1 MALLDEIEA
10 RLSTQGVAGIVGTT
24 SVTDAGG
31 WVMTKGFMP
40 ADPDKVLTIYPTGGP
55 EPEAKAEVNY
65 PTFQV
70 RVRAGTTGYS
80 TAVDKLGAA
89 QAALHGFTGTLST
102 WYYAGIWAQS
112 DVLPIGFDAQDTRPV
127 LAQNYRAA
135 RSRTS

>member
-24 SVTDAGG
+24 SVVDTG
-31 WVMTKGFMP
+31 WVMTKGYMP
-40 ADPDKVLTIYPTGGP
+40 ADPDRVLTIYPTGGP
-55 EPEAKAEVNY
+55 EPEAQVEINY
-65 PTFQV
+65 PTFQI
-70 RVRAGTTGYS
+70 RARAGATGYS
-80 TAVDKLGAA
+80 TAMEKLATA

-102 WYYAGIWAQS
+102 WYYPGIWAQG
-112 DVLPIGFDAQDTRPV
+112 DVLSIGFDVQDTRPV

>member
-10 RLSTQGVAGIVGTT
+10 RLSTQGVAGIVGST
-24 SVTDAGG
+24 SVTDTG
-31 WVMTKGFMP
+31 WVLTQGYMP
-40 ADPDKVLTIYPTGGP
+40 PDPDKVITIYPTGGGAP
-55 EPEAKAEVNY
+55 EPKAEVNY

-70 RVRAGTTGYS
+70 RARAGTTGYS
-80 TAVDKLGAA
+80 TAVDKLAA
-89 QAALHGFTGTLST
+89 VQTALHGFTGTLSS
-102 WYYAGIWAQS
+102 WYYPGIWAQS